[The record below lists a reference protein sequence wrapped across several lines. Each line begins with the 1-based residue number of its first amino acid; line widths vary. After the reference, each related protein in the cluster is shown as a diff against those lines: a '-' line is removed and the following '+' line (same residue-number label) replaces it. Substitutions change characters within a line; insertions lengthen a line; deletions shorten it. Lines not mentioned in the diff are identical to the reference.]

1 MRLDGKVAIIT
12 GGTFGIGESTVR
24 LFAKEG
30 AKVVIAARNAEK
42 GAKLVESIKAEGGEA
57 LFVKT
62 DVSKEEDVES
72 LVKKTVET
80 YGKLDVLF
88 ANAGVGDMQ
97 DLHTCTIEEWNR
109 TINVDLTGV
118 FLCNKHAI
126 PEMAKHGNGSIINCA
141 SILGHVGQ
149 VSVSAYAAAKGGVV
163 NMTRAAAV
171 TYANKGIRI
180 NAVCPGYIDT
190 PILENTPKEV
200 IDHLVSLVP
209 ARRLGLPEEVA
220 NCVLFLASDESSFVT
235 GSNLLVDGGYTAQ

>member
-24 LFAKEG
+24 VFAKEG

-42 GAKLVESIKAEGGEA
+42 GEKLVNDIKAEGGEA

-62 DVSKEEDVES
+62 DVSQEEDVKN
-72 LVKKTVET
+72 LIKKTVDT
-80 YGKLDVLF
+80 YGRLDALF
-88 ANAGVGDMQ
+88 ANAGVGDMC
-97 DLHTCTIEEWNR
+97 DLDMCTIEEWNR
-109 TINVDLTGV
+109 TISVDLTGV
-118 FLCNKHAI
+118 FLCNKYAI
-126 PEMAKHGNGSIINCA
+126 PEMLKQGSGSIINCA

-149 VSVSAYAAAKGGVV
+149 MSVSAYAAAKGGVV

-171 TYANKGIRI
+171 TYANKGVRI

-200 IDHLVSLVP
+200 IDQLVSLVP

-220 NCVLFLASDESSFVT
+220 NCVLFLASDDSSFVT
-235 GSNLLVDGGYTAQ
+235 GANLLVDGGYTAQ